1 MTERE
6 IRNAKMKHQIRQLA
20 ESCSDFIDIMELEI
34 QERERMNADLA
45 AEIDRLRRE
54 QEQNRA
60 A

>member
-20 ESCSDFIDIMELEI
+20 ESCCDFIDIMEVEI
-34 QERERMNADLA
+34 QERERMNAALA
-45 AEIDRLRRE
+45 AEIDKRNSE
-54 QEQNRA
+54 QKNA